1 MGDGSG
7 GLRNGMRAS
16 QAKVAWAVM
25 LVKRYYYVVLRS
37 NDGDST
43 FERECAIWSRFGT
56 SGTTGL
62 GAKVRAN
69 SKKDP
74 PSKNEDGAPRIVLSA
89 YTRATRQPKFQT
101 SDDSARSRE
110 SESPAK

>member
-25 LVKRYYYVVLRS
+25 LVKRYYCVVLRS
-37 NDGDST
+37 NDEDST
-43 FERECAIWSRFGT
+43 FERKCAIWSRFGT

-62 GAKVRAN
+62 GTKGWSEFKEKTRPQKKRQWDSLDRSLGLRPVARDQKVKRA
-69 SKKDP
+69 P
-74 PSKNEDGAPRIVLSA
+74 TVGAELLLW
-89 YTRATRQPKFQT
+89 K
-101 SDDSARSRE
+101 
-110 SESPAK
+110 